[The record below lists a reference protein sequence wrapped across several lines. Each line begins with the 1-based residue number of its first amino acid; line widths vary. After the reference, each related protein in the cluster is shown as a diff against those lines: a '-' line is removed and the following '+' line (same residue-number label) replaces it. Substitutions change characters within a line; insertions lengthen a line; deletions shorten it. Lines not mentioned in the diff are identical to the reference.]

1 MRRLEGLEHPA
12 AATAATKAAGKLAV
26 VAILSLAMVALG
38 TPALALESDQPP
50 EVGQSAEL
58 SPYVM
63 AYDKLDVEDRQGYTT
78 QYMFSMSKAVTR
90 STLEPALK
98 PAVLL
103 FTIPLD
109 LVLLP
114 FAAIGGFFR

>member
-1 MRRLEGLEHPA
+1 MQRLEGLENPA
-12 AATAATKAAGKLAV
+12 ATAAATKAAGKLAV
-26 VAILSLAMVALG
+26 VTILNLAMVALG
-38 TPALALESDQPP
+38 TPALALDSDQPP
-50 EVGQSAEL
+50 GMNQSSER

-109 LVLLP
+109 LILLP